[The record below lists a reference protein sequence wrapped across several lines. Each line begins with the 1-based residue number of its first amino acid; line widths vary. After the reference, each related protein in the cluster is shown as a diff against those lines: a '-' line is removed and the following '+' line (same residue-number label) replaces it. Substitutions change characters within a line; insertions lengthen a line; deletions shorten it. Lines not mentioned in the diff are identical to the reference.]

1 MTDKQ
6 KLAAYDLADL
16 TVISALLQ
24 DATVL
29 IGDMG
34 YDAAAEQFMLV
45 AARFTTEDDQN
56 RRRLM
61 GINIDGV
68 KRARRQGIDL
78 GRKEDVLS
86 LLSVTFSGMSIDITF
101 SGDAMLSLETDQ
113 IRVFAADLDEGWATG
128 FQPSHNSD

>member
-45 AARFTTEDDQN
+45 AARFTTDDNQK

-61 GINIDGV
+61 GII
-68 KRARRQGIDL
+68 
-78 GRKEDVLS
+78 
-86 LLSVTFSGMSIDITF
+86 
-101 SGDAMLSLETDQ
+101 
-113 IRVFAADLDEGWATG
+113 
-128 FQPSHNSD
+128 

>member
-45 AARFTTEDDQN
+45 AARFTTDDNQK

-68 KRARRQGIDL
+68 KRARR
-78 GRKEDVLS
+78 
-86 LLSVTFSGMSIDITF
+86 
-101 SGDAMLSLETDQ
+101 
-113 IRVFAADLDEGWATG
+113 
-128 FQPSHNSD
+128 